1 MLLKP
6 ITSEKAVKLI
16 DVENTLLFEAPRNA
30 RKEEIKKEIESLFSV
45 KVEKVRT
52 LIRENRKFV
61 YIRLNKQNLA
71 SDIASKLGII

>member
-16 DVENTLLFEAPRNA
+16 DIENTLIFEAPRDA
-30 RKEEIKKEIESLFSV
+30 SKGEIKKEFESLFSV

-52 LIRENRKFV
+52 LVRQNRKIAF
-61 YIRLNKQNLA
+61 IRIIKSTPA